1 MALQRT
7 LLYSLIAILVAA
19 PLPFGSVQR
28 GASLRLCAACL
39 LLGVVW
45 IAWRTRFGL
54 PPLPW
59 RDPALAAGAF
69 IFLFALVQ
77 IVPLPEP
84 ALETISPA
92 AVSLRAAYEP
102 PPAPGDHGLRPISL
116 DPAAT
121 RLAALKWLACLI
133 ALLVTVDLAG
143 RRAARGALATGLVVG
158 GGVQAI
164 YGLAEYLSGR
174 QHIFGYAKKYYTDV
188 ATGTFI
194 NRNHYAG
201 YLEMTLPLAVAAL
214 AAALARLRSRPGA
227 TLGERLAN
235 ASGRDLFTSGL
246 LLLLSLVMA
255 TALACSRSR
264 MGIASAALAL
274 AATGVVLTWKGGG
287 RGFAAAA
294 VVVAGA
300 TLLLFAQGG
309 AGVPILDR
317 FAIAVSE
324 FQGSLGRREM
334 WTQAL
339 GMASQF
345 SLAGVGLGA
354 FASVFPAFRTSGPGI
369 ALTHAHNDYLEWL
382 TEAGLIGCAVLLV
395 CLAIVAVPIMKRRAG
410 RSDFGLVG
418 HAAITALVAIGLHS
432 LTDFNLEMPANAL
445 TLAVVAG
452 LALAWRRASV
462 PVLADER
469 AAQAGWIGKA
479 WAPATIL
486 VGLGLALTLSAGAPE
501 KTFRMAARLETD
513 AMGDLEALAQAG
525 ASGPAPSALAVAYI
539 QKRLDEARAL
549 QMGALRRLPTSSTGH
564 LGLARLHLEDCAAA
578 SMSGRSAQECA
589 ASALREFRAAT
600 GLGPMDASLHA
611 QVARILLGAWPLF
624 DESGRDQARSMIDRA
639 VALNPGDRD
648 LAGARLAMAADT
660 GDRT

>member
-1 MALQRT
+1 MMLQRT
-7 LLYSLIAILVAA
+7 LLYGLIAILVVA

-28 GASLRLCAACL
+28 GASLRLCAACF

-45 IAWRTRFGL
+45 IAWRSRAGL
-54 PPLPW
+54 QALPW
-59 RDPALAAGAF
+59 KEPALAGGAL
-69 IFLFALVQ
+69 ILLLAVVQ
-77 IVPLPEP
+77 IAPWPERV
-84 ALETISPA
+84 LQRISPT

-102 PPAPGDHGLRPISL
+102 PSPPGDRGFRPISL

-121 RLAALKWLACLI
+121 RLAALKWLAYLI
-133 ALLVTVDLAG
+133 VALVTIDLAG
-143 RRAARGALATGLVVG
+143 RRVARGALAAGLIVG
-158 GGVQAI
+158 GGVQAT

-214 AAALARLRSRPGA
+214 AAAIARLRSRPGA
-227 TLGERLAN
+227 SLGERLAN
-235 ASGRDLFTSGL
+235 ASGRDLFTSAL
-246 LLLLSLVMA
+246 LLLVSLFMA

-274 AATGVVLTWKGGG
+274 AATGVVLTWRSRG

-317 FAIAVSE
+317 FAIAISE
-324 FQGSLGRREM
+324 FEGSLGRREM
-334 WTQAL
+334 WTQTLHMTA
-339 GMASQF
+339 QF
-345 SLAGVGLGA
+345 PWTGVGLGA
-354 FASVFPAFRTSGPGI
+354 FASVFRAFRTSGAGI
-369 ALTHAHNDYLEWL
+369 ALTHAHNDYVEWL
-382 TEAGLIGCAVLLV
+382 SEAGLIGCGVLLLS
-395 CLAIVAVPIMKRRAG
+395 LALVALPSVSRRGG
-410 RSDFGLVG
+410 RSDFGLLG
-418 HAAITALVAIGLHS
+418 CAAVTAIVAIGLHS
-432 LTDFNLEMPANAL
+432 LTDFNLEIPANAL

-452 LALAWRRASV
+452 LALSWRRAPV

-469 AAQAGWIGKA
+469 ATHTGWMGRA

-486 VGLGLALTLSAGAPE
+486 VGLGLALILTGSDPE
-501 KTFRMAARLETD
+501 KTFREAARRERD
-513 AMGDLEALAQAG
+513 AMGDLEALVQAG
-525 ASGPAPSALAVAYI
+525 ASGPAPSALAVAFI

-549 QMGALRRLPTSSTGH
+549 QLDGLRRLPSSPNGH

-578 SMSGRSAQECA
+578 SLSGRPEGECA
-589 ASALREFRAAT
+589 ASAIHEFRAAT
-600 GLGPMDASLHA
+600 TLGPMDASLHA
-611 QVARILLGAWPLF
+611 QVARIVLTAWPLF
-624 DESGRDQARSMIDRA
+624 GEPERDAARLMIDRA

-648 LAGARLAMAADT
+648 LAGARLALAAALE
-660 GDRT
+660 G